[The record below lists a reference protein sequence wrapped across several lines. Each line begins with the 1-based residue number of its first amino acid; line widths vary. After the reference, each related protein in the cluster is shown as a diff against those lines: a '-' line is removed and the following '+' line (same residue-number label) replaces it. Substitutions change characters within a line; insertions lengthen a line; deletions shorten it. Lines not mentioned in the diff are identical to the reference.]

1 MAAQLVNGDFKTQR
15 MLSNKD
21 IVLLLIGITKQFY
34 KDPQSPWGPTA
45 FVAVVGGDGS
55 SFLGRGAGA
64 ASFVGGGGQR
74 ARSFPW
80 EPAWELSGT
89 DSAPRMAGPGEKGLN
104 TQACPSPRQ
113 G

>member
-1 MAAQLVNGDFKTQR
+1 MAAQLVNRDFKTQR

-21 IVLLLIGITKQFY
+21 IVLLLIGITKQFH
-34 KDPQSPWGPTA
+34 KDPQSHWSPAA
-45 FVAVVGGDGS
+45 FVAVVEGDGS
-55 SFLGRGAGA
+55 SFLGRSAGA
-64 ASFVGGGGQR
+64 ASLMGGDGQR

-89 DSAPRMAGPGEKGLN
+89 GSAPRRAGPGEKGLN